1 MFQSSNPRVELSSLS
16 HQQTTLRGILAAGM
30 AAIAT
35 MMVFSLAMR
44 VSPQL
49 TLGTYGAGLL
59 LHAFH
64 LQWLRRTANVRR
76 VAISHCVSYLVWVT
90 LILAVRYQ
98 GLRGPAAL
106 VYPPLI
112 LVTGLVWSG
121 RAAMW
126 MACASSVLGGALVVL
141 EKRHLLGSSPELV
154 PPERLWIV
162 LTGAVFVT
170 AVVLRYALGIIQRS
184 IDATLQSD
192 QRYAELVESAPDAML
207 FCDAQ
212 GKVRVCN
219 LAASKLWGYERSKL
233 LGQAMKDLFA
243 DPGEARRLSSVR
255 SKASTPAFELEI
267 KTRAGDFVP
276 VELRVRSAPSDDAEP
291 GVHLTVRDVRERR
304 AAAQQRDRLEG
315 QLRQAQRLEALG
327 RLAGGV
333 AHDFNNLLTIILG
346 NVALLRPSAEERQQR
361 PIDAIEEATGRAADL
376 TRQLLAL
383 GRRQVFE
390 SDVVDLNQ
398 VVSSV
403 QSMLQRLLPED
414 VAFRITMAADACW
427 VAADRTQLSQIVV
440 NLVNNARDAVR
451 PGGTISIETSLEQS
465 SVVMVISDD
474 GVGMSETTQAHLF
487 EPFFTT
493 KETTGTGLGLAT
505 VHGIVSQLG
514 GQITVKSALEQG
526 SQFTVLLPRATPPRQ
541 VSASTPAPANVERSS
556 AVRILVVEDD
566 AAVRTVVRAMLTVAG
581 YAVTTADNAE
591 AAQRAATTQQFELV
605 ISDVVLND
613 VSGPMVVAQL
623 REHLPSIKVLFVSG
637 HAEGLIAQRGMLR
650 PGTHFLAKPF
660 TQQVLLAKVE
670 QILAGSSTRHEV
682 PQRQPA

>member
-1 MFQSSNPRVELSSLS
+1 MLQSSNPRVELSTLS
-16 HQQTTLRGILAAGM
+16 HQQTTLRGIIAAGM
-30 AAIAT
+30 VAIAT
-35 MMVFSLAMR
+35 MMVFSLAMH
-44 VSPQL
+44 VDVQL
-49 TLGTYGAGLL
+49 TVWTYGAGLL
-59 LHAFH
+59 LHGIH
-64 LQWLRRTANVRR
+64 LLWLNNTKNVRR
-76 VAISHCVSYLVWVT
+76 VAISHCCTYLLWVT
-90 LILAVRYQ
+90 LILAVRYG
-98 GLRGPAAL
+98 GLRAPAAL

-126 MACASSVLGGALVVL
+126 MAFSSSVVCGLLVVL
-141 EKRHLLGSSPELV
+141 EKRGLLGASPEVV
-154 PPERLWIV
+154 PPERLWV
-162 LTGAVFVT
+162 VTTGAVFVT
-170 AVVLRYALGIIQRS
+170 AVVLRYALWIIQRA

-192 QRYAELVESAPDAML
+192 ERYAELVESAPDAML
-207 FCDAQ
+207 FCDIQ
-212 GKVRVCN
+212 GKVRACN
-219 LAASKLWGYERSKL
+219 FAAGKLWGQDKSKL
-233 LGQAMKDLFA
+233 LGQNMKDLFA
-243 DPGEARRLSSVR
+243 DPSDAGRLSSVR
-255 SKASTPAFELEI
+255 SKASTPALEVEI
-267 KTRAGDFVP
+267 KTGNGDVVP
-276 VELRVRSAPSDDAEP
+276 VELRVRSAPTGDGEP
-291 GVHLTVRDVRERR
+291 GVHLTVRDIRERR
-304 AAAQQRDRLEG
+304 VAAQQRDRLEG

-346 NVALLRPSAEERQQR
+346 NLALLRPNAEERQLR

-398 VVSSV
+398 VVASV

-414 VAFRITMAADACW
+414 VNFHIALAPEACW

-440 NLVNNARDAVR
+440 NLVTNARDAVR
-451 PGGTISIETSLEQS
+451 PGGTITITTLLEKG
-465 SVVMVISDD
+465 SVVMVIRDD
-474 GVGMSETTQAHLF
+474 GVGMNEVTQAHLF

-514 GQITVKSALEQG
+514 GQVTVKSAPEQG
-526 SQFTVLLPRATPPRQ
+526 SQFTVVLPRALQPRQ
-541 VSASTPAPANVERSS
+541 VAATASVPSHVQRGTAA
-556 AVRILVVEDD
+556 RILVVEDD

-581 YAVTTADNAE
+581 YAVTTADDAQ
-591 AAQRAATTQQFELV
+591 AAQRAAAANQFDLV
-605 ISDVVLND
+605 ISDVVLSD
-613 VSGPMVVAQL
+613 ISGPMVVAQL
-623 REHLPSIKVLFVSG
+623 REQLPGIKVLFVSG

-670 QILAGSSTRHEV
+670 QILAGSSTQHEI

>member
-1 MFQSSNPRVELSSLS
+1 MIHSSNPRVELSSLS
-16 HQQTTLRGILAAGM
+16 HQQTTLRGIIAAGM
-30 AAIAT
+30 AAIAA
-35 MMVFSLAMR
+35 MMVFTIAMR
-44 VSPQL
+44 VSVQA
-49 TLGTYGAGLL
+49 TLWTYGAGLL

-64 LQWLRRTANVRR
+64 LQWLNCAKNIRR
-76 VAISHCVSYLVWVT
+76 VAISHCCTYLVWVT
-90 LILAVRYQ
+90 LILAVRYE
-98 GLRGPAAL
+98 GLRAPAAL

-126 MACASSVLGGALVVL
+126 MAFASSVVCGLLVVL
-141 EKRHLLGSSPELV
+141 EKQHLLGSSPEVV
-154 PPERLWIV
+154 PPERLWV
-162 LTGAVFVT
+162 VMTGAVFVT
-170 AVVLRYALGIIQRS
+170 AVVLRYALSIIQRA

-192 QRYAELVESAPDAML
+192 ERYAELVESAPDAML
-207 FCDAQ
+207 FCDIQ
-212 GKVRVCN
+212 GKVRACN
-219 LAASKLWGYERSKL
+219 FAAGLLWGCEKNKL
-233 LGQAMKDLFA
+233 LGRNMQELFT
-243 DPGEARRLSSVR
+243 DPNEAGRLSVVR
-255 SKASTPAFELEI
+255 SRTSTPALEVDI
-267 KTRAGDFVP
+267 KTASGDVVP
-276 VELRVRSAPSDDAEP
+276 VELRVRAVASEDGEP

-304 AAAQQRDRLEG
+304 VAAQQRDRLEG

-346 NVALLRPSAEERQQR
+346 NLALLRPSAEQRQVR

-414 VAFRITMAADACW
+414 VTFGIDLAVEPCW

-440 NLVNNARDAVR
+440 NLVTNARDAAR
-451 PGGTISIETSLEQS
+451 PGGKISIATQLENS

-474 GVGMSETTQAHLF
+474 GAGMSETTQAHLF

-493 KETTGTGLGLAT
+493 KESTGTGLGLAT

-514 GQITVKSALEQG
+514 GQISVKSAVDQG
-526 SQFTVLLPRATPPRQ
+526 SQFTIVLPRAAQPHQP
-541 VSASTPAPANVERSS
+541 ASTAPAVNVERHGV
-556 AVRILVVEDD
+556 ARILVVEDD
-566 AAVRTVVRAMLTVAG
+566 AAVRTVVRAMLTTAG
-581 YAVTTADNAE
+581 YAVTTAENAE
-591 AAQRAATTQQFELV
+591 GAQRAARANRFELV

-613 VSGPMVVAQL
+613 SSGPIVVAQL
-623 REHLPSIKVLFVSG
+623 REQLPGIKVLFVSG

-650 PGTHFLAKPF
+650 PGTHFLPKPF
-660 TQQVLLAKVE
+660 TQQDLLAKVE
-670 QILAGSSTRHEV
+670 QILTASSTRHEV
-682 PQRQPA
+682 PQQQQAE